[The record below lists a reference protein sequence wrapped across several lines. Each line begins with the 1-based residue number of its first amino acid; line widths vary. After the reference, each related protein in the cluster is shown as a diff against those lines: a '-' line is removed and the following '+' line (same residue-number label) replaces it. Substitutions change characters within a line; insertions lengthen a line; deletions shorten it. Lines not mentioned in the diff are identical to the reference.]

1 MLFGAGALG
10 IVSELALL
18 ENALPNVTGNLTAL
32 CRLVGEQIL
41 VVVFVEH
48 ILDVELLAVGQ
59 LGANLTRVDNLLV
72 DVELGGLR
80 SGELCLRP
88 LLVEVC
94 LFRVA
99 ERPQGIELHLDL
111 RHFIHF
117 AGANAS
123 LEDDRQQVTQ
133 VLLHHALLDALQ
145 IVVPVFQIGVAGG
158 VHACRRTAKKDS
170 LRNRGQRR
178 QEVAGRVDDVGDA
191 AELELPE
198 VVVLAFAINGNA
210 VQQAAG
216 HVNRLQTAQDSVL
229 ALFGSKLCGQI
240 LHLVDR
246 LNGAVEQLRCAAVGH
261 FCVTDGPVDS
271 HILGDAP

>member
-72 DVELGGLR
+72 DVKLGSLR

-88 LLVEVC
+88 LLVKVC
-94 LFRVA
+94 LLRVA

-145 IVVPVFQIGVAGG
+145 IVVPVLQIGVAGG
-158 VHACRRTAKKDS
+158 VHACRRTAKKDG

-178 QEVAGRVDDVGDA
+178 
-191 AELELPE
+191 
-198 VVVLAFAINGNA
+198 
-210 VQQAAG
+210 
-216 HVNRLQTAQDSVL
+216 
-229 ALFGSKLCGQI
+229 
-240 LHLVDR
+240 
-246 LNGAVEQLRCAAVGH
+246 
-261 FCVTDGPVDS
+261 
-271 HILGDAP
+271 